1 MLASVL
7 SNAGKVAALVILTLV
22 WYHAGTMNGSGW
34 EDAWSW
40 IAWTATGA
48 YALYVVLDTWLE
60 ERDVVRLG
68 KVVRN
73 RDKYIARLEREIEG
87 YQKGDIIVLERERDI
102 RRDDTEEE
110 GYGAS

>member
-7 SNAGKVAALVILTLV
+7 SNAGKVAALILLTLI
-22 WYHAGTMNGSGW
+22 WHHAGTMKDTGW
-34 EDAWSW
+34 EDAWRW
-40 IAWTATGA
+40 IAWTGTGA

-68 KVVRN
+68 KVVRS
-73 RDKYIARLEREIEG
+73 RDRYIARLEREIEG
-87 YQKGDIIVLERERDI
+87 YQRGEIIALERERDI
-102 RRDDTEEE
+102 RRDDTEE